1 MAPGV
6 WLIGQTLA
14 VLIMSEQTKVSKG
27 APSRDA
33 PDQNKKSWHPQTR
46 PDIPKD
52 SNSFARKLPPL
63 LQGVP
68 KKRTLRMLLE
78 AQCTGSITSNRHPL
92 CLEIF
97 LVVSH

>member
-14 VLIMSEQTKVSKG
+14 VLIMSEQTKVSQG

-46 PDIPKD
+46 PLTNQPHIPND
-52 SNSFARKLPPL
+52 SNSFAGKLSPL
-63 LQGVP
+63 L
-68 KKRTLRMLLE
+68 
-78 AQCTGSITSNRHPL
+78 
-92 CLEIF
+92 
-97 LVVSH
+97 VSVWDNS